1 MLKYRCEKCDINL
14 NLRTATLIVVN
25 GEVKTKE
32 AKCKCG
38 KYMNEIKKEFQGWPN
53 IIRNE
58 RNGK

>member
-1 MLKYRCEKCDINL
+1 MLKYRCEKCDVNL
-14 NLRTATLIVVN
+14 NLRTATLVVVN

-38 KYMNEIKKEFQGWPN
+38 KYMNEIKKEFKGWPN

>member
-1 MLKYRCEKCDINL
+1 MISYIGGKSRMAKWS
-14 NLRTATLIVVN
+14 
-25 GEVKTKE
+25 EVKTKE